1 MRAAQM
7 ILMMVLGFSGGWGVV
22 SVQSGEP
29 GQPLPVRSVGTNLLP
44 AATGG
49 PDAAFL
55 DRFRVSALITGGKN
69 FRVGFVDSTSGKAY
83 LVAQGDLF
91 FGFELEAM
99 DYAAERVILRKGKS
113 RYGLSLRDD
122 PDVRVVVA
130 SAPPPVPASALNAA
144 PPINPAEKA
153 SGKIKTLE
161 EFLAEHPDLQA
172 TESARFDF
180 PTNVPPVQGL
190 GEGIESFLK
199 AHPELADN
207 VQTGPV
213 TGLGPGIEAV
223 MQDNPELLE
232 KARAAAK
239 GEGQS
244 MEKALERMARESG
257 QPQPTISTNPTTF
270 EDFVRMHAPA
280 GR

>member
-1 MRAAQM
+1 MRAARI
-7 ILMMVLGFSGGWGVV
+7 ILSMALGFAGGLGIA
-22 SVQSGEP
+22 SVQAGAP
-29 GQPLPVRSVGTNLLP
+29 GQPPPVRSAGTNLLP

-83 LVAQGDLF
+83 LVAQGDPF

-130 SAPPPVPASALNAA
+130 SAPPLPASASNAA
-144 PPINPAEKA
+144 SPVNLAEKA

-207 VQTGPV
+207 VQTSPV

-239 GEGQS
+239 GEGES